1 MCITHSPKIFRKS
14 FDRITRFA
22 KKSFQIF
29 FFFFLITTN
38 ESSRRWFPM
47 ERQFYE
53 SHISPLPSSLFSSF
67 PYLDDSSFFA
77 YHFFFFNSRFPPPCS
92 PCFKKSN
99 PLSVVPF
106 GPHYQHWLF
115 SCFRNAQERLC
126 FFYYD
131 SLLLFFLN
139 IFLSPS
145 PSSFSLFSLSLSSSP
160 GFRSIFLS
168 FSIMPSDR
176 SPALSPPPPSY
187 SSSSSFHLCVLYNR
201 H

>member
-1 MCITHSPKIFRKS
+1 
-14 FDRITRFA
+14 
-22 KKSFQIF
+22 
-29 FFFFLITTN
+29 
-38 ESSRRWFPM
+38 M

-53 SHISPLPSSLFSSF
+53 SHISLFFPPLYFLHFHTSVQ
-67 PYLDDSSFFA
+67 FFLLRVPFFF
-77 YHFFFFNSRFPPPCS
+77 FFFFNFFSPPPCS

-126 FFYYD
+126 FFFYYD

-145 PSSFSLFSLSLSSSP
+145 PSHSFSLFSL
-160 GFRSIFLS
+160 FLS
-168 FSIMPSDR
+168 RFRIHLLIFFRHALR
-176 SPALSPPPPSY
+176 SVSC
-187 SSSSSFHLCVLYNR
+187 SSSSFYFFFFSSSPPLRTLQSTLINELISTS
-201 H
+201 